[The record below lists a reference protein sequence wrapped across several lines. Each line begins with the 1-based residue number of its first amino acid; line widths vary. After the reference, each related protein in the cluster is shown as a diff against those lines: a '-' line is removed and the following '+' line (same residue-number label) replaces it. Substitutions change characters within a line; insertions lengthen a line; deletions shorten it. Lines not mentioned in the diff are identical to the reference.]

1 MRTTWTFH
9 SAGRLVFGN
18 NAILQLPQHL
28 KELDAHRVLIVTD
41 TALVSA
47 GVVQQVRGVLE
58 QGGIA
63 SEVFTEGCP
72 EPPLDLAVT
81 CAEYARVAHSDMI
94 LGLGGGSNM
103 DLAKIT
109 AVLLAHGG
117 HPKDYLG
124 DCVVP
129 GAVFPLSCVP
139 TTAGTGSEV
148 TAAAVLS
155 DVERGIKVAV
165 LSDFIRPKLS
175 VVDPLL
181 TLSCPTHVTADS
193 GIDALTHAIEAFTA
207 VDNQEFPLPEG
218 ERTIYQGSFILTD
231 ITAAKAIELVGAY
244 LRRAVSDGSDREAR
258 EGMALAA
265 LMAGLGFSNSGVAAV
280 HALEYPVGS
289 AVKTSHG
296 RGNGILLPYVMEFN
310 RHSNPTVF
318 AKISRLLGVFEE
330 GMSEQEAAAES
341 VRAVSQLKYDIGI
354 PDRLRDV
361 GVMEEQLATFAETA
375 AGLKRILRVNTCAVD
390 QSELLGILNS
400 AW

>member
-9 SAGRLVFGN
+9 SAGRLVFGK
-18 NAILQLPQHL
+18 NAMLQLPQHL
-28 KELDAHRVLIVTD
+28 KELDAHRLLIVTD
-41 TALVSA
+41 STLVSA
-47 GVVQQVRGVLE
+47 GVVQQVQGVLE
-58 QGGIA
+58 EGGITT
-63 SEVFTEGCP
+63 EVFTEGCP

-81 CAEYARVAHSDMI
+81 CAECARVAHSDMI

-129 GAVFPLSCVP
+129 GPVFPLACVP

-155 DVERGIKVAV
+155 DIERGIKVAV
-165 LSDFIRPKLS
+165 LSDFLRPILS

-207 VDNQEFPLPEG
+207 VDNQHFPLPEG
-218 ERTIYQGSFILTD
+218 ERSIYQGSFVLTD
-231 ITAAKAIELVGAY
+231 MTAGKAIELIGTY

-280 HALEYPVGS
+280 HALEYPIGS

-318 AKISRLLGVFEE
+318 AEICRLLGVFEE
-330 GMSEQEAAAES
+330 GMSEKEAAAES
-341 VRAVSQLKYDIGI
+341 VRSVSQLKYDIGI

-375 AGLKRILRVNTCAVD
+375 AGLTRILRVNTCAVD

>member
-58 QGGIA
+58 QGGITT
-63 SEVFTEGCP
+63 EVFTEGCP

-117 HPKDYLG
+117 HPKEYLG

-129 GAVFPLSCVP
+129 GPIFPLSCVP

-155 DVERGIKVAV
+155 DIERGIKVAV

-218 ERTIYQGSFILTD
+218 ERSIYQGSFILTD
-231 ITAAKAIELVGAY
+231 ITAAKAIELVAIY
-244 LRRAVSDGSDREAR
+244 LRRAVSDGNDREAR

-318 AKISRLLGVFEE
+318 AKMSRLLGVFEE
-330 GMSEQEAAAES
+330 GMSEQEAGAES

-375 AGLKRILRVNTCAVD
+375 AGLKRILRVNTCTVD
-390 QSELLGILNS
+390 QSDLLGILKS

>member
-9 SAGRLVFGN
+9 SAGRLVFGT
-18 NAILQLPQHL
+18 NAVLQLPQHL
-28 KELDAHRVLIVTD
+28 KELDAHRLLIVTD
-41 TALVSA
+41 STLVSA
-47 GVVQQVRGVLE
+47 GVVQQVQGVLE
-58 QGGIA
+58 ENGITT
-63 SEVFTEGCP
+63 EVFTEGCP

-81 CAEYARVAHSDMI
+81 CAECARVAHSDMI

-129 GAVFPLSCVP
+129 GPVFPLACVP

-155 DVERGIKVAV
+155 DIERGIKVAV
-165 LSDFIRPKLS
+165 LSDFLRPILS

-207 VDNQEFPLPEG
+207 VDNQHFPLPEG
-218 ERTIYQGSFILTD
+218 ERSIYQGSFVLTD
-231 ITAAKAIELVGAY
+231 MTAGKAIELIGTY
-244 LRRAVSDGSDREAR
+244 LKRAVSDGSDREAR

-318 AKISRLLGVFEE
+318 AKVCRLLGVFEE
-330 GMSEQEAAAES
+330 GMSEKEAAAES

-375 AGLKRILRVNTCAVD
+375 AGLTRILRVNTCAVE